1 MRTDQAD
8 SGDQVVIVAA
18 GTAWPL
24 YTSMTPAYIC
34 QNGRSFRD
42 VAYLGFYSART
53 IHQLVPRILRRHDD
67 VWFTDAEAARLL
79 LSIDPWEQ
87 RLGRTIQATR
97 TVYKQEQAYTVLLLS
112 SPEDEATVHIGA
124 IHHGGA
130 SAWTM
135 GQRYQSLPALS
146 AASDTRELIK

>member
-1 MRTDQAD
+1 M
-8 SGDQVVIVAA
+8 VVVAA

-34 QNGRSFRD
+34 QNGRFFRS

-53 IHQLVPRILRRHDD
+53 IHPLVARILRRYDD
-67 VWFTDAEAARLL
+67 VWFTDGEAARLL

-97 TVYKQEQAYTVLLLS
+97 TVRTQEQAYTVLLLS
-112 SPEDEATVHIGA
+112 APDAEATVRIGA
-124 IHHGGA
+124 IHHAGA

-135 GQRYQSLPALS
+135 GQRYQSLAGL
-146 AASDTRELIK
+146 AAACDTGELTT